1 MGRNT
6 TGAISVNECLFIN
19 VNFYL
24 KYIRNNVF
32 PFAGSTSWNTG
43 ASISFLLSKDEV
55 GLFLELIYS
64 KTDKEEKE
72 SFNYKV
78 RIETRISNLGKGNC
92 YYFICPISG
101 KRCKILYMGY
111 GSNYFKCRTAYQNR
125 IYYPCQ
131 LSSRLNLNND
141 IYWRVER
148 QLKTLYP
155 KHPKTYYKGNFTRPQ
170 QRIKKLQAK
179 RNLHDKIRWEISE
192 KNLMKIMGRQKTNFK
207 RN

>member
-6 TGAISVNECLFIN
+6 TGAITVNQCLFIN

-32 PFAGSTSWNTG
+32 PFAGTTSWNTG
-43 ASISFLLSKDEV
+43 ASITFILSKDET
-55 GLFLELIYS
+55 GICLELIYS
-64 KTDKEEKE
+64 KTIKEKKE

-78 RIETRISNLGKGNC
+78 RIESVFSNLGKGNN

-101 KRCKILYMGY
+101 HRCKILYMGY
-111 GSNYFKCRTAYQNR
+111 GSNHFKCRKAYQNR

-148 QLKTLYP
+148 HLKTLYP
-155 KHPKTYYKGNFTRPQ
+155 KHPKTHYKGNLTRPQ
-170 QRIKKLQAK
+170 KRIKKLEAK
-179 RNLHDKIRWEISE
+179 RNFHDKIRWEISA
-192 KNLMKIMGRQKTNFK
+192 KSLMKIMR
-207 RN
+207 

>member
-1 MGRNT
+1 MGRNS

-24 KYIRNNVF
+24 KYIHNNIF

-43 ASISFLLSKDEV
+43 ASISFVLSKDEA

-64 KTDKEEKE
+64 KTIKEEKE
-72 SFNYKV
+72 NFNYKV
-78 RIETRISNLGKGNC
+78 KIVSVLSNLGKGNN

-111 GSNYFKCRTAYQNR
+111 GSHYFKCRTAYQHR

-148 QLKTLYP
+148 QLEKLYT
-155 KHPKTYYKGNFTRPQ
+155 KHPKTHYKGEFTQPQ
-170 QRIKKLQAK
+170 KRIKKLEAK
-179 RNLHDKIRWEISE
+179 RNFHDEIRWEISA
-192 KNLMKIMGRQKTNFK
+192 KNLMKIMR
-207 RN
+207 R

>member
-6 TGAISVNECLFIN
+6 TGAITVNQCLFLN

-24 KYIRNNVF
+24 KYIRNNIF

-43 ASISFLLSKDEV
+43 ASISFLLSKDEA
-55 GLFLELIYS
+55 GLFLELNYS
-64 KTDKEEKE
+64 KTIKEEKE

-78 RIETRISNLGKGNC
+78 RIVSVPSNLGKGEN
-92 YYFICPISG
+92 YYFICPISE
-101 KRCKILYMGY
+101 KRCKILFMAY

-125 IYYPCQ
+125 IYYPSQ

-155 KHPKTYYKGNFTRPQ
+155 KHPKTHYKGNFTRPQ
-170 QRIKKLQAK
+170 QRIKKLEAK
-179 RNLHDKIRWEISE
+179 RNFHDEIRWEISA
-192 KNLMKIMGRQKTNFK
+192 KNLLKIMR
-207 RN
+207 R

>member
-6 TGAISVNECLFIN
+6 TGAISVNQCLFIN

-24 KYIRNNVF
+24 KFIRNNVF
-32 PFAGSTSWNTG
+32 PFAGTSSWNTG
-43 ASISFLLSKDEV
+43 ASITFFLSKNET
-55 GLFLELIYS
+55 GLSLELSYS
-64 KTDKEEKE
+64 KTIKEEKE
-72 SFNYKV
+72 NFNYKV
-78 RIETRISNLGKGNC
+78 KIVSVPSNLGKGNN

-101 KRCKILYMGY
+101 KRCKILYMAY

-131 LSSRLNLNND
+131 LSSRLNVNND

-155 KHPKTYYKGNFTRPQ
+155 KP
-170 QRIKKLQAK
+170 
-179 RNLHDKIRWEISE
+179 
-192 KNLMKIMGRQKTNFK
+192 
-207 RN
+207 